1 MRKRKILAIRGT
13 LVTCEEGLLGIY
25 FIHFIYVTND
35 AESTFCQ
42 TCIKYRTEVYCCLTK
57 KCELKTQNT
66 KRHKTQDTKHLHGVD
81 KSVGITYR
89 NIHCKFAKS
98 RK

>member
-13 LVTCEEGLLGIY
+13 LETCEEGHLGIY

-42 TCIKYRTEVYCCLTK
+42 TCIKYRTEVDCCLTK
-57 KCELKTQNT
+57 KYELKTQNT
-66 KRHKTQDTKHLHGVD
+66 QDTKHLQGAD
-81 KSVGITYR
+81 KSVDITYR